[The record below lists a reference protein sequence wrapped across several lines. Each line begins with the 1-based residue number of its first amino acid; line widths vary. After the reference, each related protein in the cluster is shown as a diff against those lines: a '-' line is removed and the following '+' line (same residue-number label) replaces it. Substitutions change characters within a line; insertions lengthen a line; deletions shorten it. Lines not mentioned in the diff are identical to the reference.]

1 MICRG
6 FLVPAIFL
14 NVLGIVGVRSV
25 GKQLAASNE
34 AKAEPRKARPRRL
47 RRGGALIEGKMDI
60 EKVCKNLRLGSE
72 KLALENAGKKNA
84 ALEAVARALDKNRE
98 LIISANGEDVRL
110 AREAGTSESIIDR
123 LLLDEKRID
132 GIILSLR
139 EVIGQTD
146 PVGEEVLGWKTPNGM
161 TIRQVRVPLGV
172 VAIIYESRPNVTV
185 DAFSLAYKSGN
196 AILLRGSSSA
206 YNSNK
211 EIVHVIKEALA
222 SVDGG
227 VPEAI
232 ELVEVLEHDH
242 SDVEQILNA
251 RGLIDVCLPRGGK
264 KLIQNV
270 VQNAHVPVIE
280 TGSGVC
286 HLYVD
291 SEADLEMACRVAE
304 NAKIQRPSV
313 CNAIECIVVHSVVA
327 EKFLPMLDATFA
339 GRVKLHADERAYK
352 VLQKVVSGVGRDGS
366 TGSATNVVPATDMD
380 FGNEYLDYECCI
392 KVVDSIEEAIS
403 YINAHNTKHSESI
416 ISESRANTRLFQSM
430 IDASCVYVNASTR
443 FTDGGEFGF
452 GAELGISTQKL
463 HARGP
468 MGIKALT
475 TTKYLID
482 GEGQIR

>member
-1 MICRG
+1 MNLKTTTDSLR
-6 FLVPAIFL
+6 
-14 NVLGIVGVRSV
+14 
-25 GKQLAASNE
+25 AASQ
-34 AKAEPRKARPRRL
+34 
-47 RRGGALIEGKMDI
+47 
-60 EKVCKNLRLGSE
+60 
-72 KLALENAGKKNA
+72 KLALQNASEKNA
-84 ALEAVARALDKNRE
+84 ALAAVAEGLDKNRAS
-98 LIISANGEDVRL
+98 IIAANDEDVKN
-110 AREAGTSESIIDR
+110 ARNAGISESIIDR
-123 LLLDEKRID
+123 LMLNDKRID
-132 GIILSLR
+132 GIIDSLR
-139 EVIGQTD
+139 IVISQID
-146 PVGEEVLGWKTPNGM
+146 PVGEEVAGWKTPNGM

-211 EIVHVIKEALA
+211 EIVRVIREALA
-222 SVDGG
+222 GVAGG

-232 ELVEVLEHDH
+232 ELVEVREHDH
-242 SDVEQILNA
+242 SDVDEILNA
-251 RGLIDVCLPRGGK
+251 VGMIDVCLPRGGK
-264 KLIQNV
+264 KLIENV
-270 VQNAHVPVIE
+270 VRNAKVPVIE

-291 SEADLEMACRVAE
+291 EYADLDMAAKIAE

-313 CNAIECIVVHSVVA
+313 CNAIECVVVHNKVA
-327 EKFLPMLDATFA
+327 AEFLPKLEAIFA
-339 GRVKLHADERAYK
+339 GRVKLHADERAIGFLK
-352 VLQKVVSGVGRDGS
+352 N
-366 TGSATNVVPATDMD
+366 AIPATEAD

-392 KVVDSIEEAIS
+392 KVVDSIEEAIR
-403 YINAHNTKHSESI
+403 YINSHNTKHSESI

-468 MGIKALT
+468 MGIKVLT

>member
-1 MICRG
+1 MDLKKTTDSLR
-6 FLVPAIFL
+6 
-14 NVLGIVGVRSV
+14 
-25 GKQLAASNE
+25 AASQ
-34 AKAEPRKARPRRL
+34 
-47 RRGGALIEGKMDI
+47 
-60 EKVCKNLRLGSE
+60 
-72 KLALENAGKKNA
+72 KLALQNASEKNA
-84 ALEAVARALDKNRE
+84 ALCAVAEALDKNRAS
-98 LIISANGEDVRL
+98 IIAANDVDVAA
-110 AREAGTSESIIDR
+110 ARAAGISESIIDR
-123 LLLDEKRID
+123 LLLNDKRID
-132 GIILSLR
+132 GIIVSLR
-139 EVIGQTD
+139 EVISQTD
-146 PVGEEVLGWKTPNGM
+146 PVGEEVAGWKAPNGM

-172 VAIIYESRPNVTV
+172 VAIIYENRPNVTV

-196 AILLRGSSSA
+196 AILLRGSSSS
-206 YNSNK
+206 YKSNV
-211 EIVHVIKEALA
+211 EIVRVIREALA
-222 SVDGG
+222 GVGGG

-232 ELVEVLEHDH
+232 ELVEVREHDH
-242 SDVEQILNA
+242 SDVDEILNA
-251 RGLIDVCLPRGGK
+251 VGMIDVCLPRGGK
-264 KLIQNV
+264 KLIENV
-270 VQNAHVPVIE
+270 VRNARVPVIE

-291 SEADLEMACRVAE
+291 SEADLDMACRIAE

-313 CNAIECIVVHSVVA
+313 CNAIECIVVHKAVA
-327 EKFLPMLDATFA
+327 AEFLPKLEATFA
-339 GRVKLHADERAYK
+339 GRVKLHADERSLVYLKEAI
-352 VLQKVVSGVGRDGS
+352 
-366 TGSATNVVPATDMD
+366 PATDSD

-403 YINAHNTKHSESI
+403 YINSHNTKHSESI

-468 MGIKALT
+468 MGIKVLT

>member
-1 MICRG
+1 MEI
-6 FLVPAIFL
+6 
-14 NVLGIVGVRSV
+14 
-25 GKQLAASNE
+25 KQISERLKKAAQ
-34 AKAEPRKARPRRL
+34 
-47 RRGGALIEGKMDI
+47 
-60 EKVCKNLRLGSE
+60 
-72 KLALENAGKKNA
+72 KLAVQNALKKNA
-84 ALEAVARALDKNRE
+84 ALKAVAKN
-98 LIISANGEDVRL
+98 LNCNKSSIILANKKDIEI
-110 AREAGTSESIIDR
+110 ARKNGTSDSLIDR
-123 LLLDEKRID
+123 LTLTEERID
-132 GIILSLR
+132 AIIESLNN
-139 EVIGQTD
+139 VISQTD
-146 PVGEEVLGWKTPNGM
+146 PIGEEIAGWKTPNGL

-211 EIVHVIKEALA
+211 EIVRVIKEALA
-222 SVDGG
+222 EVEDG
-227 VPEAI
+227 VCDAI
-232 ELVEVLEHDH
+232 ELVEVKEHDH
-242 SDVEQILNA
+242 SDVDQILHA
-251 RGLIDVCLPRGGK
+251 VGMIDVVLPRGGK

-270 VQNAHVPVIE
+270 VSNARIPVIE

-291 SEADLEMACRVAE
+291 KSADLQMACKVAE

-313 CNAIECIVVHSVVA
+313 CNAIECIVVHKDVAQEFLPKLEEIFNARVKIHA
-327 EKFLPMLDATFA
+327 EKEAQKYLKNSVLAT
-339 GRVKLHADERAYK
+339 EE
-352 VLQKVVSGVGRDGS
+352 
-366 TGSATNVVPATDMD
+366 D
-380 FGNEYLDYECCI
+380 FGKEYLDYECCVKI
-392 KVVDSIEEAIS
+392 VNTIEEAVS
-403 YINAHNTKHSESI
+403 YINKHNTKHSESI
-416 ISESRANTRLFQSM
+416 ITENRANARYFQEH